1 MELYSLA
8 RNNMIGNIDILVKE
22 LCKLPKEI
30 GWVEFKLNNCEPT
43 MIGEDISALANSA
56 TLNDRDYAYMI
67 WGVDNETHAIVGT
80 TVRLPLEKKG
90 EQELENWLRYLLSK
104 NADFEFLET
113 EIEGK
118 HVEMIR
124 IHKALNEPVSFQKVD
139 YIRSG
144 SYTKKL
150 HEFPVF
156 RTQLWDKLRHAQ
168 FEDVCVKIDQRYEDI
183 IRLLQ
188 VDAYFTLLKIPQPT
202 EKDSVVHYLS
212 EDGIIQ
218 KQDNGL
224 YSITNLGAILF
235 ARDLN
240 DFARLGRKAM
250 RVVQYKGIN
259 RLQIQKEEPFNQGY
273 AVCFEDIVRYVNALL
288 PASEEM
294 NAVRLS
300 TTSVFPLPSVR
311 EAIAN
316 SLIHQD
322 LYITGAAPVVEIFD
336 NRMEVTNPGT
346 PLVDVMRIIDNPPK
360 SRNEK
365 LASLMRRLK
374 MCEELGRG
382 WDRMVLAC
390 EAQYLPAPRIEVFQ
404 ENTKVTLFAEMEF
417 GNIPME
423 DKLWS
428 CYLHACLMYI
438 QGEALTNKSLRER
451 FSLPETSSGSSSRL
465 IKEAVGKGLIKLL
478 DPNTAPRYMKYI
490 PAWA

>member
-1 MELYSLA
+1 M
-8 RNNMIGNIDILVKE
+8 
-22 LCKLPKEI
+22 
-30 GWVEFKLNNCEPT
+30 
-43 MIGEDISALANSA
+43 
-56 TLNDRDYAYMI
+56 
-67 WGVDNETHAIVGT
+67 
-80 TVRLPLEKKG
+80 
-90 EQELENWLRYLLSK
+90 ENWLRYLLSK

-113 EIEGK
+113 EVEGK
-118 HVEMIR
+118 HVELIR
-124 IHKALNEPVSFQKVD
+124 INKALNQPVAFQKVD

-156 RTQLWDKLRHAQ
+156 RAQLWDKLRHAQ

-183 IRLLQ
+183 IRSLQ
-188 VDAYFTLLKIPQPT
+188 VDAYFTLLKIPQPV
-202 EKDSVVHYLS
+202 EKDAIVYYLN

-235 ARDLN
+235 AKDLN
-240 DFARLGRKAM
+240 EFSRLGRKAM
-250 RVVQYKGIN
+250 RVVLYKGIN
-259 RLQIQKEEPFNQGY
+259 RLLIQKEETFVQGY
-273 AVCFEDIVRYVNALL
+273 AVCFESIVRYVNALL
-288 PASEEM
+288 PSNEDV
-294 NAVRLS
+294 NAVQLS
-300 TTSVFPLPSVR
+300 TTSKFPLPSVR

-322 LYITGAAPVVEIFD
+322 LYITGAAPVVEIFE
-336 NRMEVTNPGT
+336 NRIEVTNPGT
-346 PLVDVMRIIDNPPK
+346 PLVDVLRIIDNPPK

-404 ENTKVTLFAEMEF
+404 DSTKVTLFSEMSF
-417 GNIPME
+417 SNIPME

-438 QGEALTNKSLRER
+438 QGDALTNKSLRDR
-451 FSLPETSSGSSSRL
+451 FNLKETSAGSISRL
-465 IKEAVGKGLIKLL
+465 IKESMSEGKIKPL
-478 DPNTAPRYMKYI
+478 DPETAKRYMKYI
-490 PAWA
+490 PEWA